1 MHLWEIPTFSSM
13 KHVLSLNRS
22 SRNTLLQLVGAY
34 SIEQLN
40 HIPPGFSNNLAWN
53 LGHIIVTQQG
63 LVYGL
68 SGLPTLVSKELIDRY
83 KKGTRPE
90 GFIGED
96 EIREMKRLLFATLD
110 QTERDYA
117 EGRFVHFTEFPIA
130 TVGHVL
136 QNIDD
141 ALLFNDYHEGIHL
154 GMMLHLR
161 KFI

>member
-1 MHLWEIPTFSSM
+1 M

-22 SRNTLLQLVGAY
+22 SRNTILQLVNAY
-34 SIEQLN
+34 TIEQLN

-53 LGHIIVTQQG
+53 LGHIIATQQG

-68 SGLPTLVSKELIDRY
+68 SGLPTLVSKEMIDRY

-90 GFIGED
+90 NFIGED
-96 EIREMKRLLFATLD
+96 EIQEMKRLLFATLD

-117 EGRFVHFTEFPIA
+117 EGRFTHFKEFPIA
-130 TVGHVL
+130 TVGHTL
-136 QNIDD
+136 QNVDD
-141 ALLFNDYHEGIHL
+141 ALLFNDYHEAIHL
-154 GMMLHLR
+154 GMMLQIR

>member
-1 MHLWEIPTFSSM
+1 M
-13 KHVLSLNRS
+13 KHVLSLTRS
-22 SRNTLLQLVGAY
+22 SRNAMLQLVNAY

-40 HIPPGFSNNLAWN
+40 HIPPGFNNNLAWN

-68 SGLPTLVSKELIDRY
+68 SGLPTLVSKEMIDRY

-96 EIREMKRLLFATLD
+96 EIREMKRLLLATLD
-110 QTERDYA
+110 QTERDY
-117 EGRFVHFTEFPIA
+117 EGGKFGNFTHYQLS
-130 TVGHVL
+130 TVSHSLHNV
-136 QNIDD
+136 DD
-141 ALLFNDYHEGIHL
+141 ALLFNSFHEGLHL
-154 GMMLHLR
+154 GMMFLLR